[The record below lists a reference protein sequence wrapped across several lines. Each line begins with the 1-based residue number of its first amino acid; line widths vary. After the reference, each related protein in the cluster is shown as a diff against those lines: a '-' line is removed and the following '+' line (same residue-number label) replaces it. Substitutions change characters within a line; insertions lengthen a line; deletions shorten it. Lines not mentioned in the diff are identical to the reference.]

1 MSYSELLFLE
11 TDMESQMKDDRLKV
25 GSLSL
30 PTETRGAVGTVTDKV
45 GSVSSNITDRFRT
58 SDTTDYTTTETTYT
72 DVGTPLEFYLNR
84 ASYCIVY
91 CRADLRN
98 NNANDDGSTADFR
111 LRDTETDVTRVE
123 IVSFGE
129 FAEGATTTW
138 LNAAQKFDFD
148 ILFFTAGLHN
158 LTPQLKVGGTG
169 TARLFRMDYGI
180 QVLGN

>member
-1 MSYSELLFLE
+1 
-11 TDMESQMKDDRLKV
+11 MEQTPSQMKDERLNV
-25 GSLSL
+25 GGLSL
-30 PTETRGAVGTVTDKV
+30 PKETRGAVGAVTDKV
-45 GSVSSNITDRFRT
+45 GSVSANITRRTRT
-58 SDTTDYTTTETTYT
+58 SDTTDYTTTETSYT
-72 DVGTPLEFYLNR
+72 GVGTPLEFYLDR
-84 ASYCIVY
+84 SAYCIVF

-111 LRDTETDVTRVE
+111 LYDTVTSTTRIE

-129 FAEGATTTW
+129 FAEGTSTTW

-148 ILFFTAGLHN
+148 ILFFTAGWHD

-169 TARLFRMDYGI
+169 TARLYRMDYGV